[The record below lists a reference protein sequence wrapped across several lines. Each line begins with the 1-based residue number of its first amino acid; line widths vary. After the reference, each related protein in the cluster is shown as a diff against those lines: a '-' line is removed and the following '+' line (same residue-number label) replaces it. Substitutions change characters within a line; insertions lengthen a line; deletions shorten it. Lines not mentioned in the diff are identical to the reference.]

1 MSIQPNLAWPFSAH
15 LGAYQ
20 TAVESGLKRLED
32 EHIIERI
39 WKQDHTVWKPQPSEI
54 SNRLGWLFVA
64 EEMGD
69 RLRQLEAL
77 VFAARQ
83 NGLRHAVLLGM
94 GGSSLAPELFS
105 KSFDKKAGFLTL
117 DVLDSTDPQAV
128 LALDSSIDY
137 AHTLFIVST
146 KSGGTVET
154 FSFLK
159 YFYRRTVALLGASQ
173 AGDHFIAIT
182 DPGSSLADIALSH
195 HFRSVLLNDPNIGGR
210 YSALSYFG
218 LAPAAFTG
226 LDLPRLLR
234 SANLMAADCRGK
246 TPINQN
252 PAAVLGAIL
261 GVLNEAG
268 RDKLTFLL
276 SPQLTSFGDW
286 VEQLIAESTGKEG
299 KGILPVVHEP
309 LAAPADY
316 PGDRIFVSITL
327 AGDDRYE
334 ESLAALAASGHP
346 VAALKINDLY
356 EQGGQFFLWELAT
369 AIAGYFMGI
378 NPFDQPNVEAA
389 KVRARQM
396 FAVYQMT
403 GSLVQAK
410 ADLQEGGISAYGV
423 DSDSLKEALDTFL
436 GQARRG
442 DYIAIQAFLPPR
454 ADLSTALV
462 GLRGRLSQRSRLA
475 TTLGYGPRFL
485 HSTGQLHKGDGGN
498 GLFIQLTNSSIV
510 DADIP
515 DELSTA
521 TSTMS
526 FGVLKLAQALG
537 DQQALVDA
545 GRRVLR
551 LHIEGELADGIQ
563 QIQSAL
569 G

>member
-1 MSIQPNLAWPFSAH
+1 MSIQPHLAWPFSAH
-15 LGAYQ
+15 LGSYQ
-20 TAVESGLKRLED
+20 AAVESGLKRLED

-39 WKQDHTVWKPQPSEI
+39 WKQDHTVWKPQPNEI

-105 KSFDKKAGFLTL
+105 KSFGKKAGFFTL
-117 DVLDSTDPQAV
+117 DVLDSTDPQAI
-128 LALDSSIDY
+128 LALDSTINY
-137 AHTLFIVST
+137 AQTLFFVST

-159 YFYRRTVALLGASQ
+159 YFYRRALAVLGASQ
-173 AGDHFIAIT
+173 IGDHFIAIT
-182 DPGSSLADIALSH
+182 DPGSSLADIALSY
-195 HFRSVLLNDPNIGGR
+195 HFRTVLLNDPNIGGR

-234 SANLMAADCRGK
+234 SVDQMAAACRAK
-246 TPINQN
+246 TSIDEN

-261 GVLNEAG
+261 GKLNEAG

-276 SPQLTSFGDW
+276 SPQLASFGDW

-309 LAAPADY
+309 LVAPADY
-316 PGDRIFVSITL
+316 PSDRIFVSITL

-334 ESLAALAASGHP
+334 DSVAALAASGHP
-346 VAALKINDLY
+346 VVALKINDLY
-356 EQGGQFFLWELAT
+356 EQGGQFILWELAT

-396 FAVYQMT
+396 VAVYQMT
-403 GSLVQAK
+403 GSLAAAK
-410 ADLQEGGISAYGV
+410 ADLQEGGISAFGV
-423 DSDSLKEALDTFL
+423 EENSLKAALDTFL

-442 DYIAIQAFLPPR
+442 DYIAIQAFLPPQ
-454 ADLSTALV
+454 ADLTAALI
-462 GLRGRLSQRSRLA
+462 GLRGRLAKRSRLA

-498 GLFIQLTNSSIV
+498 GLFIQVTNSSPL

-515 DELSTA
+515 DELSA
-521 TSTMS
+521 PASTMS

-551 LHIEGELADGIQ
+551 LHIEGELADGIE
-563 QIQSAL
+563 QIQAAL